1 MKGLILAGGFATRLR
16 PLSCSKPKLLFPIVG
31 TPLIDHMCEWLV
43 QAGVGQVVLAVNHL
57 SDRLRMEV
65 EARKMGDQ
73 VQLSVEDTPLGT
85 GGPLKLA
92 ASMLADEG
100 PVVVVNGDV
109 VTDVRLTELF
119 KTHEESGAD
128 ATIALFSVK
137 DTRPFGL
144 VTLDSQDNVVG
155 FEEKSEKNVGPGW
168 INAGVYILNQ
178 SVIEMIPS
186 GRAVSIEREIFP
198 VLASRTKL
206 KGWRH
211 NGFWYD
217 IGKIPDYVTT
227 NLELLERRESPFVG
241 KGNEVTPRPG
251 VEQPSFLAKDCIVED
266 GAKLGPRVIFSPK
279 VQVKSG
285 AKVHETIVFEETILG
300 ENCRVEEAIIG
311 ERVVI
316 GSGATIG
323 KGSIIAGQIKI
334 PEGANVNPGSIVL
347 N

>member
-31 TPLIDHMCEWLV
+31 TPLIDHMYEWMV
-43 QAGVGQVVLAVNHL
+43 RGGVGHVVLAVNHL
-57 SDRLRMEV
+57 SDKLRMEV
-65 EARKMGDQ
+65 EARKMGDE
-73 VQLSVEDTPLGT
+73 VELSVEDSPLGT

-92 ASMLADEG
+92 SSMLADEE
-100 PVVVVNGDV
+100 PVAVVNGDV
-109 VTDVRLTELF
+109 VTDVSLAEISNAHR
-119 KTHEESGAD
+119 ESGAD

-144 VTLDSQDNVVG
+144 VTLDSKDDVVG
-155 FEEKSEKNVGPGW
+155 FEEKSDKHTGPGW

-178 SVIEMIPS
+178 TVIDMIPS
-186 GRAVSIEREIFP
+186 GRPVSLEREIFP
-198 VLASRTKL
+198 VLASRSKL
-206 KGWRH
+206 RGWKH

-227 NLELLERRESPFVG
+227 NLELLERPDSPFAK
-241 KGNEVTPRPG
+241 KGRWASSNSS
-251 VEQPSFLAKDCIVED
+251 VEQPSFVADGCVVEE
-266 GAKLGPRVIFSPK
+266 GAKLGPRVILSPK
-279 VQVKSG
+279 VHVRTG
-285 AKVHETIVFEETILG
+285 AKVHETIVFEETVLG
-300 ENCRVEEAIIG
+300 DNCRVEEAIIG
-311 ERVVI
+311 ERVVV
-316 GSGATIG
+316 GKGATIG